1 MSGSSA
7 PSAIPLAALRPT
19 RSDPA
24 SPGPTVTATA
34 PRSETASPASSSA
47 ARTVGTIRRSWARLA
62 CSGTTPPNPSWTRW
76 PATTLDASR
85 PPAHTAAAVSSHEVS
100 MARRAGGRA
109 GSRWGLGT
117 GDWGLG
123 TGTGFNGAAA
133 KFRRASPRATGASA
147 RRAADSRTSRT
158 SRTSPMSLFVTIV
171 LDGAGVGDAP
181 DAAAYGDAGADT
193 LGHVVRQ
200 QQPDL
205 PNLTRWGLG
214 RLVDGLADVD
224 APAASWGRYTERAA
238 GKDSTTGH
246 WALAGLV
253 LETPF
258 PTYPDGFPSDVVAA
272 FCERA
277 GVGGVLGNR
286 PASGT
291 EVIADLG
298 REHQRT
304 GRPIVYTSADSV
316 FQVAAHVD
324 TIPLEDLYRVCQV
337 ARDRVCVGE
346 HAVGRVIARP
356 FRGEPGA
363 YERLSAQRKDLSLP
377 PPAPTLLDALRQSGV
392 RTVCVG
398 KIAALFGGV
407 GVDREVKTAGNADG
421 VRQTL
426 AVIREAA
433 ASGEPTFVWTN
444 LVDFDELYGHRN
456 DPAGYAAAL
465 ESFDAALPD
474 LEAAL
479 PDDAVL
485 LLTADHGNDPTY
497 PGSDHTRERVPVLR
511 FQRGARAVDLGTAD
525 TFAAHAVDVA
535 TFFGRDAT

>member
-1 MSGSSA
+1 
-7 PSAIPLAALRPT
+7 
-19 RSDPA
+19 
-24 SPGPTVTATA
+24 
-34 PRSETASPASSSA
+34 
-47 ARTVGTIRRSWARLA
+47 
-62 CSGTTPPNPSWTRW
+62 
-76 PATTLDASR
+76 
-85 PPAHTAAAVSSHEVS
+85 
-100 MARRAGGRA
+100 
-109 GSRWGLGT
+109 
-117 GDWGLG
+117 
-123 TGTGFNGAAA
+123 
-133 KFRRASPRATGASA
+133 
-147 RRAADSRTSRT
+147 
-158 SRTSPMSLFVTIV
+158 MSLFVTIV

-181 DAAAYGDAGADT
+181 DAAAYGDVGADT

-200 QQPDL
+200 QRPHL

-214 RLVDGLADVD
+214 RLVGGLGDVS
-224 APAASWGRYTERAA
+224 APAASWGRLTERAA

-258 PTYPDGFPSDVVAA
+258 PTYPEGFPPDVTAA
-272 FCERA
+272 FCDRA
-277 GVGGVLGNR
+277 GADGVLGNR

-291 EVIADLG
+291 EIVAELG
-298 REHQRT
+298 QEHQRT

-324 TIPLEDLYRVCQV
+324 TVPLEGLYRMCGV
-337 ARDRVCVGE
+337 ARDQVCVGE

-356 FRGEPGA
+356 FEGAPGA
-363 YERLSAQRKDLSLP
+363 YRRLSAKRKDLSLVP
-377 PPAPTLLDALRQSGV
+377 PGPTLLDALRQSAV

-398 KIAALFGGV
+398 KIAALFGGG
-407 GVDREVKTAGNADG
+407 GVDEEVKTAGNEDG
-421 VRQTL
+421 VDKTL
-426 AVIREAA
+426 AAIRAAA

-465 ESFDAALPD
+465 EAFDAALPS

-511 FQRGARAVDLGTAD
+511 FQRGAPPRDLGTAD
-525 TFAAHAVDVA
+525 SFAAHAADVA
-535 TFFGRDAT
+535 GFFGVPLDDRGTPRG

>member
-1 MSGSSA
+1 M
-7 PSAIPLAALRPT
+7 P
-19 RSDPA
+19 
-24 SPGPTVTATA
+24 
-34 PRSETASPASSSA
+34 
-47 ARTVGTIRRSWARLA
+47 
-62 CSGTTPPNPSWTRW
+62 
-76 PATTLDASR
+76 
-85 PPAHTAAAVSSHEVS
+85 
-100 MARRAGGRA
+100 
-109 GSRWGLGT
+109 
-117 GDWGLG
+117 
-123 TGTGFNGAAA
+123 
-133 KFRRASPRATGASA
+133 
-147 RRAADSRTSRT
+147 
-158 SRTSPMSLFVTIV
+158 LFVTIV

-181 DAAAYGDAGADT
+181 DAADYGDAGSDT

-200 QQPDL
+200 QRPHL
-205 PNLTRWGLG
+205 PNLARWGLG
-214 RLVDGLADVD
+214 RLVDGLDGGPT
-224 APAASWGRYTERAA
+224 PAASWGRLTERAA

-258 PTYPDGFPSDVVAA
+258 PTYPDGFPDDVVAA

-277 GVGGVLGNR
+277 GVSDVLGNR

-291 EVIADLG
+291 QIIAELG
-298 REHQRT
+298 EEHQRT

-324 TIPLEDLYRVCQV
+324 TIPLAELYRMCQV
-337 ARDRVCVGE
+337 ARDEVCVGA

-356 FRGEPGA
+356 FEGAPGA
-363 YERLSAQRKDLSLP
+363 YQRLSDKRKDLSLLP
-377 PPAPTLLDALRQSGV
+377 HAPTLLDMLRQSGV

-407 GVDREVKTAGNADG
+407 GVDQEIKTAGNADG

-426 AVIREAA
+426 AAIREAA

-456 DPAGYAAAL
+456 DPAGYAVAL
-465 ESFDAALPD
+465 EAFDAALPD

-511 FQRGARAVDLGTAD
+511 FQRGAPTRDLGTAD
-525 TFAAHAVDVA
+525 TLAAHAADVA
-535 TFFGRDAT
+535 AFLSVPWSGPGAPAG

>member
-1 MSGSSA
+1 
-7 PSAIPLAALRPT
+7 
-19 RSDPA
+19 
-24 SPGPTVTATA
+24 
-34 PRSETASPASSSA
+34 
-47 ARTVGTIRRSWARLA
+47 
-62 CSGTTPPNPSWTRW
+62 
-76 PATTLDASR
+76 
-85 PPAHTAAAVSSHEVS
+85 
-100 MARRAGGRA
+100 
-109 GSRWGLGT
+109 
-117 GDWGLG
+117 
-123 TGTGFNGAAA
+123 
-133 KFRRASPRATGASA
+133 
-147 RRAADSRTSRT
+147 
-158 SRTSPMSLFVTIV
+158 MSLFVTIV

-181 DAAAYGDAGADT
+181 DAGAYGDAGADT

-200 QQPDL
+200 QRPRL
-205 PNLTRWGLG
+205 PNLARWGLG
-214 RLVDGLADVD
+214 RLVDGAGGAD

-258 PTYPDGFPSDVVAA
+258 PTYPDGFPADVIAA
-272 FCERA
+272 FCDRA
-277 GVGGVLGNR
+277 GVDGVLGNE

-291 EVIADLG
+291 EIIARLG
-298 REHQRT
+298 EEHQQT

-324 TIPLEDLYRVCQV
+324 TVPLEDLYRVCQV
-337 ARDRVCVGE
+337 ARDEVCVGE

-356 FRGEPGA
+356 FAGAPGA

-377 PPAPTLLDALRQSGV
+377 PPAPTLLDALGRRGV

-407 GVDREVKTAGNADG
+407 GVDYEVKTAGNADG

-426 AVIREAA
+426 AAIGDAA
-433 ASGEPTFVWTN
+433 ASGAPTFVWTN
-444 LVDFDELYGHRN
+444 LVDFDELYGHRG

-465 ESFDAALPD
+465 EAFDAALPD

-479 PDDAVL
+479 PDGAVL

-511 FQRGARAVDLGTAD
+511 YQRGTEPRDLGTSD
-525 TFAAHAVDVA
+525 SFAAHAADVA
-535 TFFGRDAT
+535 GFFGVSWDGPETP